1 MTRLTVEVPAS
12 TSNLGPGLDCLGLAL
27 ELRDVVIVERA
38 EKESEAG
45 IEIEGRDA
53 HSIPS
58 DGSNLVLRA
67 ARAVAERV
75 GRSLPPLRILQ
86 RTRIPVAAGLGSSG
100 AAVVAGVSVA
110 AKLLDVSYDAH
121 QSLAVAVAFEGHPD
135 NVSPALLG
143 GLTLSTR
150 GPEGTLSR
158 RVPVAAGR
166 VVVATPSFRLATHE
180 MRALLPEN
188 VPLAVAT
195 ASAGRVALLVE
206 ALRVGDYTLLAHAA
220 RDEIHEP
227 LRQPYIRGFAEVRAA
242 AIEAGAAAVTLSGS
256 GPSLVAFAG
265 TGYAEIASAM
275 REAWQRAGVESEA
288 LVLDVAERGVTLAVE

>member
-38 EKESEAG
+38 EDESEAG

-53 HSIPS
+53 RSIP
-58 DGSNLVLRA
+58 DDESNLVLRA
-67 ARAVAERV
+67 ARAVAERA
-75 GRSLPPLRILQ
+75 GRPLPPLRILQ

-100 AAVVAGVSVA
+100 AAVVAGLTVGA
-110 AKLLDVSYDAH
+110 RLLDVGYDER
-121 QSLAVAVAFEGHPD
+121 QSLDVAVAFEGHPD

-158 RVPVAAGR
+158 RVPIAAAR
-166 VVVATPSFRLATHE
+166 VVVATPSFRLATDE
-180 MRALLPEN
+180 MRALLPAS

-195 ASAGRVALLVE
+195 ASSGRVALLVE
-206 ALRVGDYTLLAHAA
+206 ALRLGDYTLLAHAA
-220 RDEIHEP
+220 HDELHEP
-227 LRQPYIRGFAEVRAA
+227 LRQPYVRGFAEVRAA

-275 REAWQRAGVESEA
+275 TEAWQRAGVQSEA
-288 LVLDVAERGVTLAVE
+288 SVLDVAERGVTVSVD